1 MCGKE
6 RRTAMAGKMVLAAT
20 GLSAMFAG
28 FPASASERV
37 SVEGFGASVS
47 ADGEVS
53 AARALPRGPSWARN
67 WRMEVRASG
76 GAGVHVEAALG
87 AGVNGDGILED
98 GEVTAALGWDRG
110 VWFILGGEGL
120 GERWTAPSS
129 APSGGTLAMDVRV
142 RADGSASAVSFRD
155 GGGEVAFA
163 GLPEAPAWL
172 SPPGWGAARLTAR
185 GTGGRGEGFSCAVF
199 ADGSLL
205 ILK

>member
-1 MCGKE
+1 
-6 RRTAMAGKMVLAAT
+6 
-20 GLSAMFAG
+20 MFAG

-110 VWFILGGEGL
+110 VWFILGGEGP
-120 GERWTAPSS
+120 GERWTAP
-129 APSGGTLAMDVRV
+129 AADGTLVMDVRV
-142 RADGSASAVSFRD
+142 RADGSAASVSFRD
-155 GGGEVAFA
+155 GGGAAVSFA

-172 SPPGWGAARLTAR
+172 SPPGWDMARLTAR
-185 GTGGRGEGFSCAVF
+185 GAGDRGEGFSFAVF